1 MKFNIMVKNIVTNR
15 VDFHTNLTRE
25 EVAYIS
31 SSPNLYVEILSE
43 DFEISSI
50 SE

>member
-1 MKFNIMVKNIVTNR
+1 MRFNIMVKNIRTNR
-15 VDFHTNLTRE
+15 VDYHISLTRE
-25 EVAYIS
+25 EVSYIS

-43 DFEISSI
+43 DFDINKM